1 MEISLSSFSYFFQLT
16 GNSGGLASME
26 MEFKPYVRKEQE
38 IDDIKA
44 AARGCMDRYLEVLDP
59 LFNDVID
66 GKKEPQLTD
75 NPYLVST
82 GYRYTGRFTKRGLR
96 LLDKGLRAVF
106 GEVPPEPHGDISV
119 YTNQEVTILY
129 SFYKDV
135 TRLNDV
141 TVNIR
146 FNASHVLNV
155 CFFQFTRGLE
165 GIRIEQ
171 KASVNMQQLEE
182 TLKIMTE
189 RKNVDYYDMMTRPLG
204 RDSG

>member
-1 MEISLSSFSYFFQLT
+1 MEISLSNFSYFFRLT
-16 GNSGGLASME
+16 GNSGGLASMD
-26 MEFKPYVRKEQE
+26 MEFKPYVCKEQE

-59 LFNDVID
+59 LFKDVID

-82 GYRYTGRFTKRGLR
+82 GYLYTGRFKKRWLR
-96 LLDKGLRAVF
+96 SSDEGLRAIF
-106 GEVPPEPHGDISV
+106 GEVTLVPHSDISDHAH
-119 YTNQEVTILY
+119 QEVTILY

-141 TVNIR
+141 TVNIK

-165 GIRIEQ
+165 GVRIEQ
-171 KASVNMQQLEE
+171 KASVNMQQLDE
-182 TLKIMTE
+182 TLKIITE

>member
-1 MEISLSSFSYFFQLT
+1 MEISLSNFSYFFRLT
-16 GNSGGLASME
+16 GNSGGLASMD

-59 LFNDVID
+59 LFRDVID

-82 GYRYTGRFTKRGLR
+82 GYLYTGRFKKRWLR
-96 LLDKGLRAVF
+96 SSDKGLRAIF
-106 GEVPPEPHGDISV
+106 GEVTPEPHGDIPDHAH
-119 YTNQEVTILY
+119 QEVTVLY

-146 FNASHVLNV
+146 INASHVLNV
-155 CFFQFTRGLE
+155 CFFQFTRGVE

-189 RKNVDYYDMMTRPLG
+189 RKNVDYYEMMTRPLG
-204 RDSG
+204 RGPG

>member
-1 MEISLSSFSYFFQLT
+1 MEISLSNFSYYFRLT
-16 GNSGGLASME
+16 GDSGGLASME
-26 MEFKPYVRKEQE
+26 MEFKPYLYKGQE

-59 LFNDVID
+59 LFKDVID

-82 GYRYTGRFTKRGLR
+82 GYLYTGRFTKRGLR
-96 LLDKGLRAVF
+96 SLDKGLRAVF
-106 GEVPPEPHGDISV
+106 GQVPPEPHGDISV
-119 YTNQEVTILY
+119 YKNQDVTVLY

-141 TVNIR
+141 TVNIK
-146 FNASHVLNV
+146 FNASHVLNL